1 MRIPLLVSV
10 VGLQAALA
18 APPAPQNPRK
28 QVPAKVVSL
37 RVLPAGPTLRGAGT
51 AVRFL
56 AMAKYTDGVERDVT
70 ALAEPAL
77 SDPKVAE
84 VGPGGRV
91 VAKADGETVLRA
103 RFGGHTAQTRVKVI
117 QADKPRPFSFAREV
131 GGILTKKGCN
141 TSDCHGGV
149 KGQGGLKL
157 SGNATQPKD
166 DYHYIVKGG
175 VFQVLTTESG
185 GPVLPRIDPKD
196 PEKSLL
202 LLKPSMQVPHGGGQR
217 FAKGSPDYDRLLAW
231 VRQGAPFGEEST
243 EAAVRT
249 ESVEVLPGETILD
262 ASGRQQLIVLAKLS
276 DGTVEDVTT
285 EASYTVSDIHVAKV
299 NADGLAT
306 AMQPGETAVVVRAA
320 GHAVSQMVSVV
331 SKPAPDY
338 PAVKSYNYIDD
349 HILAKLRKLN
359 IVPSGLATDSEFLR
373 RVCLDL
379 AGTLPPPERVR
390 EFLASKNPRKREL
403 LIDALLDSPEFV
415 EFWTF
420 RLGEILRYRARS
432 TQLMKDTQIYGEW
445 IRESVAANKPF
456 DRIVRERIAA
466 EGYAGPSRYYYEL
479 RFLAEPPEIIAEQTR
494 LFLGRRIE
502 CARCHNHPFE
512 SWSQDQFWGLA
523 AFYGSMVDLRNSV
536 MDDSVVIDVPEAA
549 AKVIHPRTKK
559 TVQPRFLDGTALAKE
574 AQEDPRRNLAEWV
587 TAHPYFAET
596 LANRAWDW
604 FFGRGIVEP
613 VDDFRSTNPATH
625 PELLAAMAKD
635 IREHGYDL
643 KYLMK
648 LIVSSRTYQTSG
660 IPNETNRGDRTNWS
674 HVVPKAL
681 EAAVLLDAIAT
692 VTGVREQMGEMPL
705 QSRAIE
711 ICPDMVES
719 KFLEAYGRNDRA
731 TLPEAKPQPGLV
743 QALHMITGPTYTTKM
758 LDDGGRIDRMARS
771 GVSNRQA
778 IEDLYLT
785 ALARFPEPAEI
796 EQLDTLMRS
805 ASSRKEAIFNLM
817 WALVSS
823 RGFAYRH

>member
-1 MRIPLLVSV
+1 MNMRLVLYV
-10 VGLQAALA
+10 AGIHAVLAA
-18 APPAPQNPRK
+18 APPPA
-28 QVPAKVVSL
+28 VPAKVVSL
-37 RVLPAGPTLRGAGT
+37 RVIPADPTLRGAGT

-56 AMAKYTDGVERDVT
+56 AMAKYSDGVERDVT
-70 ALAEPAL
+70 ALAAPAL

-84 VGPGGRV
+84 VGQGNRV
-91 VAKADGETVLRA
+91 IAKADGEAFLRVKFDG
-103 RFGGHTAQTRVKVI
+103 RTAQTRIKVI
-117 QADKPRPFSFAREV
+117 QAGTPRPFSFARVV
-131 GGILTKKGCN
+131 GGVLTKKGCN
-141 TSDCHGGV
+141 NSDCHGGV

-157 SGNATQPKD
+157 SVNGTQPRD

-175 VFQVLTTESG
+175 VFQVLSTESG
-185 GPVLPRIDPKD
+185 GPVVPRVDTKE

-202 LLKPSMQVPHGGGQR
+202 LRKPTMEAPHGGGQR
-217 FAKGSPDYDRLLAW
+217 FVKGSPDYEQLLAW

-249 ESVEVLPGETILD
+249 ESVEVLPAETILD

-276 DGTVEDVTT
+276 DGTVEDVTS
-285 EASYTVSDIHVAKV
+285 EASYTVSDVHVAKV
-299 NADGLAT
+299 TADGLAS

-320 GHAVSQMVSVV
+320 GHALSKMVSVM
-331 SKPAPDY
+331 SKPVPDY
-338 PAVKSYNYIDD
+338 PAIKSQNYIDN

-359 IVPSGLATDSEFLR
+359 IVPSAIATDAEFLR

-379 AGTLPPPERVR
+379 TGTLPPPARVR
-390 EFLASKNPRKREL
+390 EFLASKHPRKREL
-403 LIDALLDSPEFV
+403 LIDALLESPEFV
-415 EFWTF
+415 EFWSF
-420 RLGEILRYRARS
+420 RLGEILRYRQRS
-432 TQLMKDTQIYGEW
+432 TQLMKDTHIYGEW
-445 IRESVAANKPF
+445 IRESVASNKPF

-523 AFYGSMVDLRNSV
+523 GFYGSMVDLRNTV
-536 MDDSVVIDVPEAA
+536 MDDSVVIDAPEAA
-549 AKVIHPRTKK
+549 AKLIHPRTKK
-559 TVQPRFLDGTALAKE
+559 TAEPRFLDGTPLAKE
-574 AQEDPRRNLAEWV
+574 EREDPRKKLAEWV

-635 IREHGYDL
+635 IREHDFDL

-660 IPNETNRGDRTNWS
+660 VPNETNRGDRTNWS

-681 EAAVLLDAIAT
+681 DAAVLMDAITA
-692 VTGVREQMGEMPL
+692 VTGVREQLGEMPSR
-705 QSRAIE
+705 SRAIE
-711 ICPDMVES
+711 ICPDMVEN

-743 QALHMITGPTYTTKM
+743 QALHMMTGPTYTTKM
-758 LDDGGRIDRMARS
+758 LDDGGRVDRMARS
-771 GVSNRQA
+771 GVTDRQA
-778 IEDLYLT
+778 IEELYLS
-785 ALARFPEPAEI
+785 ALARFPDRTEI
-796 EQLDTLMRS
+796 EQLEVLMRS
-805 ASSRKEAIFNLM
+805 GATRKEAIFNLM

-823 RGFAYRH
+823 REFAYRH

>member
-1 MRIPLLVSV
+1 MKIRLVLCAA
-10 VGLQAALA
+10 GIHAALA
-18 APPAPQNPRK
+18 TAPPVP
-28 QVPAKVVSL
+28 PAKVVSL
-37 RVLPAGPTLRGAGT
+37 RVIPADPTLRGAGT

-56 AMAKYTDGVERDVT
+56 AMAKYADGVERDVT
-70 ALAEPAL
+70 AQAEPTL
-77 SDPKVAE
+77 SDPEVAA
-84 VGPGGRV
+84 VGDGNRII
-91 VAKADGETVLRA
+91 AKADGEVLLRA
-103 RFGGHTAQTRVKVI
+103 KFGGRIAQTRVKVV

-141 TSDCHGGV
+141 TSECHGGV

-157 SGNATQPKD
+157 SVNATQPKD
-166 DYHYIVKGG
+166 DHHYIVKGG

-185 GPVLPRIDPKD
+185 GPAVPRVDTKE

-202 LLKPSMQVPHGGGQR
+202 LLKPAMQVPHGGGQR
-217 FAKGSPDYDRLLAW
+217 FTKGSPDYDRLLGW
-231 VRQGAPFGEEST
+231 IRQGAPFGEEST

-262 ASGRQQLIVLAKLS
+262 ANGRQQLVVLAKLS
-276 DGTVEDVTT
+276 DGTVEDVTS
-285 EASYTVSDIHVAKV
+285 EASYSVSDVHVAKLTP
-299 NADGLAT
+299 DGLAT
-306 AMQPGETAVVVRAA
+306 ALQPGETAIVVRAA
-320 GHAVSQMVSVV
+320 GHAVSKMVSVM

-338 PAVKSYNYIDD
+338 PAIKSHNYIDD

-359 IVPSGLATDSEFLR
+359 IVPSGLSGDAEFLR

-379 AGTLPPPERVR
+379 TGTLPPPARVR
-390 EFLASKNPRKREL
+390 EFLASKNPRKREQ

-415 EFWTF
+415 EFWSF
-420 RLGEILRYRARS
+420 RLGEILRYRQRS
-432 TQLMKDTQIYGEW
+432 TQLMKDTQLYGEW
-445 IRESVAANKPF
+445 IRESVASNKPF

-523 AFYGSMVDLRNSV
+523 AFYGSMVDLRNTV
-536 MDDSVVIDVPEAA
+536 MDDSVVIDAPEAA

-559 TVQPRFLDGTALAKE
+559 TAEPRFLDGTPLAKE
-574 AQEDPRRNLAEWV
+574 ARDDPRRRLAEWV
-587 TAHPYFAET
+587 TGHPYFAET

-635 IREHGYDL
+635 IREHGFDL

-660 IPNETNRGDRTNWS
+660 VPNETNSGDRTNWS

-681 EAAVLLDAIAT
+681 DAAVLMDAIAA
-692 VTGVREQMGEMPL
+692 VTGVKEELKEGPMGVPA
-705 QSRAIE
+705 SARAIE
-711 ICPDMVES
+711 ICPDLFS
-719 KFLEAYGRNDRA
+719 NKFLQAYGQNDRA
-731 TLPEAKPQPGLV
+731 TLPEAKPQPGLA
-743 QALHMITGPTYTTKM
+743 QALHMITGPTYSTRM
-758 LDDGGRIDRMARS
+758 LDDGGRIDRLARA
-771 GVSNRQA
+771 GVTNRQA
-778 IEDLYLT
+778 IEELYLT
-785 ALARFPEPAEI
+785 ALARFPERAEVD
-796 EQLDTLMRS
+796 QLDALMRS
-805 ASSRKEAIFNLM
+805 GASRKEVIFSLM

-823 RGFAYRH
+823 REFAYRH